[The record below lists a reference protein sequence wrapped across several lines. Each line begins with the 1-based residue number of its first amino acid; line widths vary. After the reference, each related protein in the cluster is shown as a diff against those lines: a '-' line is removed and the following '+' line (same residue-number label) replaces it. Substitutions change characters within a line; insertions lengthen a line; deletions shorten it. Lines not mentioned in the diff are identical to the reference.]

1 MTLRLTPAS
10 GFSSVECVLAQAQ
23 GIDKL
28 VKVELCTKDLC
39 NTYIHDGEEKVA
51 TSLLEIA

>member
-1 MTLRLTPAS
+1 LRLTPAS

-51 TSLLEIA
+51 TGLLEIA